1 MSARDL
7 RAKALEVQAEYK
19 RRCAEIKASTD
30 LSQNAILRRIALET
44 ESARAAMRELRSAA
58 DAARGAGAHD
68 ARVRLFGL
76 AGARG
81 ADVISHR
88 DATDRAARCSTPSEL
103 RDLLARAETAG
114 DTQLASAC
122 AAQAWDRYPG
132 SIGPGYADIVR
143 SWLDAHPDRQ
153 PHAQAL
159 AAVLDQGSKAEQLA
173 NRLHF
178 DLQTDDALGHLSEI
192 QVLAVTGREE
202 RIT

>member
-19 RRCAEIKASTD
+19 RRCAAIKASTD
-30 LSQNAILRRIALET
+30 LSDNARLRRIALET
-44 ESARAAMRELRSAA
+44 EDARAALRELRSAA
-58 DAARGAGAHD
+58 GAATLAGAHD
-68 ARVRLFGL
+68 ARARLFGL

-88 DATDRAARCSTPSEL
+88 DANDRAARCSTPKEL
-103 RDLLARAETAG
+103 RELLARAEASG
-114 DTQLASAC
+114 DTQLAAAC
-122 AAQAWDRYPG
+122 AARAWDSYPG

-143 SWLDAHPDRQ
+143 SWLDAHPDKE

-159 AAVLDQGSKAEQLA
+159 AAVLDGGSKAEQLA

-178 DLQTDDALGHLSEI
+178 DLQTDDALGHLSET